1 MPKIKYKNDSVINSL
16 LSSRIIVL
24 ISNYV
29 FQGFRYMSFGEKV
42 YKFLVTIIFS
52 IITFFFI
59 NDFLISLLIGH
70 TLNYILNGQFF
81 VVYRYLFSGRT
92 MSNEKLIEYLKLIE
106 MNIDSYGLKDIL
118 FTGSFCRG
126 KMSKTSDLDLRIYH
140 KSDFISSIKA
150 YFFATKLRFMGLTL
164 KFPIDVFCFS
174 QLSFLDKLDK
184 IEIPVNMLKDSSII
198 EKYPKSINYKV
209 HLTKLEI
216 L

>member
-1 MPKIKYKNDSVINSL
+1 MPKIKYNNNSIINSF
-16 LSSRIIVL
+16 LSSRMIVL
-24 ISNYV
+24 TSNYV
-29 FQGFRYMSFGEKV
+29 FQGIRYMSLGEKI
-42 YKFLVTIIFS
+42 YKFSVTIMSS
-52 IITFFFI
+52 IIPFFFL
-59 NDFLISLLIGH
+59 NDFFVSLLIGH

-92 MSNEKLIEYLKLIE
+92 MSNEKLKEYLKLIE
-106 MNIDSYGLKDIL
+106 MNMDSYGLKDIL

-140 KSDFISSIKA
+140 KPDFISSIKA
-150 YFFATKLRFMGLTL
+150 YFFATKLRFMGLVL

-184 IEIPVNMLKDSSII
+184 REIPVNFLKDSSII
-198 EKYPKSINYKV
+198 EKYPNSTNYKL